1 MEQSASAA
9 VEGNGAERRAD
20 PAVSRCPPAG
30 WAGLGW
36 APTIFSGPTAE

>member
-9 VEGNGAERRAD
+9 VESNVPNGGPIRLCPSARRR
-20 PAVSRCPPAG
+20 V
-30 WAGLGW
+30 GLGW